1 MTGDDGIPI
10 VCASDLAPPT
20 AEPKAEA
27 EEKSAEPEV
36 KAVELPVK
44 SRGRG
49 RPRTRPIG
57 EQRPADAR
65 RARKEKQ
72 SVEKEAAPT
81 RVLRKRGVSKEDVE
95 ADDEEDMT
103 LGELAKRSKSSTR
116 DASEV

>member
-1 MTGDDGIPI
+1 M
-10 VCASDLAPPT
+10 
-20 AEPKAEA
+20 
-27 EEKSAEPEV
+27 

-57 EQRPADAR
+57 EPRPADAR

-72 SVEKEAAPT
+72 LVEKEAAPT

-116 DASEV
+116 DASEVREKPSPATTDDQVVQPADQPPVVRL